1 MHRFVLF
8 TILPMWQHC
17 YCLYFKGRPLAFRAR
32 RRARMCDGIPKG
44 HFVFGRPRPFTP
56 PVLSLQKR
64 VSPPSPPCTYPNGA
78 PSHLLYLPHFRLHS
92 PPPHSS
98 FLSFPPLPPPTSP
111 VAAHTGNSWHRTRR
125 RGRARGRVVDPSLV
139 PTSREQRVEYIL
151 LASDTRGDRAF
162 QTASTQQYCN
172 PRPTQNKMDC

>member
-1 MHRFVLF
+1 MDPRRPCSSKSYCMHRFVLF

-44 HFVFGRPRPFTP
+44 RFVFGRPRPFTP

-64 VSPPSPPCTYPNGA
+64 VSPPSPPCTYPTGA

-92 PPPHSS
+92 PPPPTHRFSRS
-98 FLSFPPLPPPTSP
+98 LFLPRHPLSP
-111 VAAHTGNSWHRTRR
+111 RTQGTRGIGPDEEEGQGGGWWIRR
-125 RGRARGRVVDPSLV
+125 WCRRVVSK
-139 PTSREQRVEYIL
+139 E
-151 LASDTRGDRAF
+151 
-162 QTASTQQYCN
+162 
-172 PRPTQNKMDC
+172 